1 MQYQPVVDV
10 RDGQLVGSEALL
22 RWRGGH
28 ELPDTATA
36 IALAEQVG
44 LIGRI
49 GRFVLDEVTSQAA
62 TFRTPDGSVL
72 PLAVNLGPQQF
83 DRPLVGHVERAAS
96 TAGLPLACRTLELTE
111 RTVMSQPGARSRCCG
126 RSGRWG
132 CGLRWTISASGTARS
147 LRCVTCPWTC
157 WRSTPALSRDSP
169 GRTPT
174 TDSWG
179 PSSRWLRSSAWT
191 SWPGASSGP
200 TSATGCW
207 RSVANAGRVFV
218 FSSARTA
225 TALRAQAAGSADLP
239 LPGLG

>member
-49 GRFVLDEVTSQAA
+49 GRFGRFVLDEVTSQAA
-62 TFRTPDGSVL
+62 TFWTPDGSVL

-96 TAGLPLACRTLELTE
+96 TAGFPLAYRTLELTE
-111 RTVMSQPGARSRCCG
+111 RTVMSQPGA
-126 RSGRWG
+126 
-132 CGLRWTISASGTARS
+132 
-147 LRCVTCPWTC
+147 
-157 WRSTPALSRDSP
+157 
-169 GRTPT
+169 
-174 TDSWG
+174 
-179 PSSRWLRSSAWT
+179 
-191 SWPGASSGP
+191 
-200 TSATGCW
+200 
-207 RSVANAGRVFV
+207 
-218 FSSARTA
+218 
-225 TALRAQAAGSADLP
+225 
-239 LPGLG
+239 